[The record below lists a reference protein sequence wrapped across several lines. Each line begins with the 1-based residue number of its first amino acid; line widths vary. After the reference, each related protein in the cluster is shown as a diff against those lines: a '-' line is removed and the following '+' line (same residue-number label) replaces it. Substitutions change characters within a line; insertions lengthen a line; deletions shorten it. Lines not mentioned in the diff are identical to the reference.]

1 MDEISVDL
9 VRGRKG
15 KGEQEGERGRA
26 SSQKQ
31 SNLNWSVAQTPAHI
45 KPANLQFGRSEK

>member
-9 VRGRKG
+9 VPSRRG

-26 SSQKQ
+26 SPQKQ
-31 SNLNWSVAQTPAHI
+31 SDLNWSVAHTPAHI
-45 KPANLQFGRSEK
+45 KPANLQFGRGEK